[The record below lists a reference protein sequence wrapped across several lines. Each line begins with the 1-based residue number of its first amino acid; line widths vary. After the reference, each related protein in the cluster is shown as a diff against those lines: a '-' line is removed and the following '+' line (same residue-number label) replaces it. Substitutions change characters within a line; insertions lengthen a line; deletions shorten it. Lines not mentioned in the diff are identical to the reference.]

1 MIKFFK
7 VLKFFVV
14 NVIWSLKMF
23 IMWERRV
30 RESKIF
36 NKENFKYSLEM
47 YEKKVVVWD
56 WKFIYIFDIFLEVRK
71 WLNVKVVN

>member
-36 NKENFKYSLEM
+36 NKGNLKFSLEM
-47 YEKKVVVWD
+47 
-56 WKFIYIFDIFLEVRK
+56 
-71 WLNVKVVN
+71 